1 MIGLGTRPFT
11 GWNIKRY
18 GERKVTIS
26 DSMALSFLCLVYAS
40 APGLLPLHWAV
51 GCDCLL
57 FAMGMARST
66 YVARICGKPEDI
78 TPSMYTGLAVSH
90 VASIVY

>member
-1 MIGLGTRPFT
+1 
-11 GWNIKRY
+11 
-18 GERKVTIS
+18 
-26 DSMALSFLCLVYAS
+26 
-40 APGLLPLHWAV
+40 
-51 GCDCLL
+51 
-57 FAMGMARST
+57 MGMARST